1 MLEGMGEGKE
11 QAKARRLFGGME
23 LLRERVEEK
32 RRGDN
37 VDDDDD
43 EMEEEEGVVVDGES
57 RAVAEGDA

>member
-11 QAKARRLFGGME
+11 QAKARRLLRGME

-57 RAVAEGDA
+57 RAAAEGDA